1 MRSFRFPLWAIVLM
15 LTSLIWTVVAIEKV
29 RMLSVQLAS
38 AAGSNGVA
46 SAWWALP
53 GLFMMVAVVLC
64 CIGLAGYGLLHLL
77 RRTGVQRISSVE
89 IGHRVK

>member
-15 LTSLIWTVVAIEKV
+15 LTVLIWTVVAIEKV
-29 RMLSVQLAS
+29 RMLSTQLS
-38 AAGSNGVA
+38 SGSNDVA

-53 GLFMMVAVVLC
+53 GLFMMAAAVLC
-64 CIGLAGYGLLHLL
+64 SVGLAGYGLLHLL
-77 RRTGVQRISSVE
+77 RRTGVQRLSSVE